1 MNVKH
6 QEMMKKLEERKNELR
21 RIQLQRKEEKE
32 RVKLRTFDNL
42 NKLEEEKELNWMA
55 KQEQERLKDLR
66 IKLEKDKQAKMQQR
80 KVEEN
85 NKKI

>member
-1 MNVKH
+1 VKH